1 MSDEQKKSDT
11 AKILKASS
19 LTALVT
25 LSSLSLFKAVAAT
38 ATLPIIARIVKAIE
52 ITVTASLDFGTL
64 AVTESAQAE
73 MRLDPSTAQLTVD
86 GTGSIASVGGQ
97 PKPGYIRIKGAKN
110 SVIVSLETNNMFIS
124 NGSSF
129 MTVSNFHLMS
139 NLAGPTIT
147 VTPTGAN
154 SSVLFPVGATLVST
168 TGQVTG
174 VYTGSNTIF
183 ANYQ

>member
-1 MSDEQKKSDT
+1 MQGGKTSK
-11 AKILKASS
+11 ALKATSM
-19 LTALVT
+19 TALVT
-25 LSSLSLFKAVAAT
+25 LSSLSLFRAIAAT

-64 AVTESAQAE
+64 AVTESAAGQITI
-73 MRLDPSTAQLTVD
+73 DPSTSQLKVD
-86 GTGSIASVGGQ
+86 GTGSIASVGGTA
-97 PKPGYIRIKGAKN
+97 KPGYIRIKGAPN
-110 SVIVSLETNNMFIS
+110 TVIVSVETNNMYIS

-147 VTPTGAN
+147 VTPDGAN
-154 SSVLFPVGATLVST
+154 SSVLFPVGATLVSN
-168 TGQVTG
+168 TGQVSG
-174 VYTGSNTIF
+174 VYKGSNTIF